1 MGKEDTLT
9 PCAAD
14 SMSDVRQVDINGK
27 RVGILSLDA
36 AIAEVEALGM
46 HDDAAI
52 ATALMERIT
61 AQNYVP
67 EALSCAYAKA
77 VVAEYYAVL
86 MKNRMQKALKN
97 FERMNN
103 EQV

>member
-1 MGKEDTLT
+1 MGKEDALA

-14 SMSDVRQVDINGK
+14 MLIGVRQVEIGGK
-27 RVGILSLDA
+27 KVGIAGLDA
-36 AIAEVEALGM
+36 SITEVEALGL

-52 ATALMERIT
+52 SAALMKRIT

-67 EALSCAYAKA
+67 EALSGAYAKA
-77 VVAEYYAVL
+77 VVAEYYAVR
-86 MKNRMQKALKN
+86 MKNRMEKALKN
-97 FERMNN
+97 FERMNK